1 MIIVLKKCAS
11 VTIVVVYTTINAEG
25 QKIDQNEDASKNVLQ
40 DSG

>member
-1 MIIVLKKCAS
+1 MIIVLKKCAD
-11 VTIVVVYTTINAEG
+11 TIVVVYSTINAEG